1 MANVATT
8 KYQSANGGD
17 WVEIKL
23 EWSYTNTATKATIS
37 AALYVR
43 RDGYG
48 PTEGA
53 DQYWIS
59 LNGTKFVDSSGY
71 HTIGTSFVQVCS
83 GSKTIDLTNGGAS
96 ATSLTLDGYYNN
108 NLSSTKLHA
117 LRVNKASYSGG
128 YWTTS
133 YGTQGS
139 PLTGTVP
146 AQASACTAP
155 TSVTLAVN
163 GSTNTIIVPNGTIK
177 VSWSGAAGGTN
188 NPINGYIIYYR
199 VGANPTTSSGGYTG
213 TTSINSTATSGSVT
227 FTLSNAERGKAIYVG
242 VITRCATSSYNSG
255 LKTGG
260 GNITV
265 NILPN
270 APSIKT
276 DAFAAFTGAKT
287 QTIINTKSNVY
298 ATATVGSDTYSVSTP
313 VVKHNTSNSH
323 SGETNFTAGDL
334 SCGTSG
340 SLTHYFWTY
349 DGLEYSAV
357 TTLTVT
363 KLAKPT
369 ITTKP
374 TITASTYTAKN
385 SNTYTYQ
392 VNFGNIVSNF
402 SSGKYYIQYWMRAG
416 SSGGEWKDYTTGNF
430 SATTFNPGK
439 TFAFESYLP
448 ATVTSN
454 YSFWFRVR
462 TSMTDSAGS
471 IDYGTWWYY
480 GANSAGTKSGET
492 EYIYA
497 GPWSNPSVA
506 KGTPS
511 FNITITNDTRLTTWT
526 ITAKK
531 GSSAF
536 SVTASTSVSGN
547 NRSFSISS
555 ADSSGDTITYTITGT
570 NGTITKSTS
579 FSRTMRKKTTVT
591 SITFSSTT
599 MNVYASTTPSGT
611 ITVKGVRGDDFNSS
625 PSGAI
630 AAVRGTTTQ
639 STGKSVS
646 VAAGA
651 NTSYEV
657 TASVSLT
664 DFFDGNT
671 KALGIAKSS
680 RYGLSTYQFKVTF
693 TNSFNE
699 AISLTSGNYN
709 LNFDIAPTITFSIK
723 YKNSTGDTAKA
734 LGSHYIQQGQI
745 LLFDYSITNY
755 TYRALT
761 VSIQRG
767 SSSSSTTEIVSTSI
781 AAANAGADAL
791 AAKTITGTLTYT
803 VPEVN
808 DSSIY
813 WKAIVTQSG
822 TNTQANYGITTSN
835 VIRFTSPT
843 NFQITNIIPFQT
855 STDSGYTV
863 SYTLGS
869 LGVTPRDTDPKCTAK
884 VVLKYGNGTTFGS
897 EQNMGTA
904 QSGTLKFSG
913 TILDTTNT
921 FYLVLTTRAPTTDG
935 YIKNSHTLNSN
946 VRVVY
951 VQEPVVAYRK
961 DQLGIHTKSPASDA
975 FLDIRTTDNK
985 EILYIKKGTDT
996 MLKIS
1001 FEGTNVTVFDI
1012 P

>member
-23 EWSYTNTATKATIS
+23 EWSYTNTATTATIS

-71 HTIGTSFVQVCS
+71 HIIGTSFVQVCS
-83 GSKTIDLTNGGAS
+83 GSKTINLTNGGAS

-117 LRVNKASYSGG
+117 LRVNKANYSGG

-177 VSWSGAAGGTN
+177 ISWSGAAGGTN
-188 NPINGYIIYYR
+188 NPIDGYIVYYR
-199 VGANPTTSSGGYTG
+199 VGANPTTSTYTG
-213 TTSINSTATSGSVT
+213 RKVDVPANSSSTTFV
-227 FTLSNAERGKAIYVG
+227 LSNAERGKAIYVG
-242 VITRCATSSYNSG
+242 VITKAANSAYNSG

-265 NILPN
+265 NILPG

-276 DAFAAFTGAKT
+276 DAYANYSGTSKT
-287 QTIINTKSNVY
+287 QYIISTKSNVY

-323 SGETNFTAGDL
+323 SGETNFTAGNL
-334 SCGTSG
+334 SCGSSG
-340 SLTHYFWTY
+340 SLTHYFWTF
-349 DGLEYSAV
+349 DGLEYSTV
-357 TTLTVT
+357 TKLTVT

-369 ITTKP
+369 IQSEP
-374 TITASTYTAKN
+374 APVITRSTYTAKN
-385 SNTYTYQ
+385 STYTYQ
-392 VNFGNIVSNF
+392 VSFGNIVSNF
-402 SSGKYYIQYWMRAG
+402 ASGKYYIQYWMRAG
-416 SSGGEWKDYTTGNF
+416 NSGGEWKDYTSGDF
-430 SATTFNPGK
+430 SATTFNPNK

-448 ATVTSN
+448 ATITSN

-462 TSMTDSAGS
+462 TSKTDTVGS
-471 IDYGTWWYY
+471 IDYSDWWNY
-480 GANSAGTKSGET
+480 GASTLGSSGT

-497 GPWSNPSVA
+497 GPWDNPTGIT
-506 KGTPS
+506 KGPPS
-511 FNITITNDTRLTTWT
+511 FSFTIKNDTRLTTWT

-531 GSSAF
+531 GSTAF
-536 SVTASTSVSGN
+536 TVTASTSVSEN
-547 NRSFSISS
+547 NRNFSISS
-555 ADSSGDTITYTITGT
+555 ADSSGDTIIYTITGT

-599 MNVYASTTPSGT
+599 MNVYGGTPSGT
-611 ITVKGVRGDDFNSS
+611 ITVKGVRGDDFNSN

-646 VAAGA
+646 VIQGA

-657 TASVSLT
+657 TVSVSLA

-671 KALGIAKSS
+671 KTLGIAKSS

-693 TNSFNE
+693 TNNYNE
-699 AISLTSGNYN
+699 SISLTSGNCT
-709 LNFDIAPTITFSIK
+709 LNFDTAPTVTFSIK
-723 YKNSTGDTAKA
+723 YKNSASATTYSD

-745 LLFDYSITNY
+745 LSFNYSITNY

-761 VSIQRG
+761 VSMQRG
-767 SSSSSTTEIVSTSI
+767 TSLTNTTEIASTSI
-781 AAANAGADAL
+781 TAANAGADTRT
-791 AAKTITGTLTYT
+791 AKTITGALTYT
-803 VPEVN
+803 MPEVN

-813 WKAIVTQSG
+813 WKIIVTQSG
-822 TNTQANYGITTSN
+822 TNTQANNNIATSN
-835 VIRFTSPT
+835 IIRFTAPT
-843 NFQITNIIPFQT
+843 NFQITDIIP
-855 STDSGYTV
+855 TDNGYTV

-869 LGVTPRDTDPKCTAK
+869 LGVTPSNTDPKRTATA
-884 VVLKYGNGTTFGS
+884 VLKYDNGTTFGS
-897 EQNMGTA
+897 AVSVGTSS
-904 QSGTLKFSG
+904 SGTLSFNG
-913 TILDTTNT
+913 TKLTSTKT
-921 FYLVLTTRAPTTDG
+921 FYLVLTTNASTTSG
-935 YIKNSHTLNSN
+935 YINNSHSLNSN
-946 VRVVY
+946 TKTVY
-951 VQEPVVAYRK
+951 VEEPTVAYRTN
-961 DQLGIHTKSPASDA
+961 QLGINLSTPSSTA
-975 FLDIRTTDNK
+975 FLDIATTSNK
-985 EILYIKKGTDT
+985 EELFIRKGGTV
-996 MLKIS
+996 MLKIT
-1001 FEGTNVTVFDI
+1001 FNNTDTTILDI

>member
-23 EWSYTNTATKATIS
+23 EWSYTNTATQATIS

-83 GSKTIDLTNGGAS
+83 GSKTINLTNGGAS

-276 DAFAAFTGAKT
+276 DALAAFTGAKT
-287 QTIINTKSNVY
+287 QTIISTKSNVSTT
-298 ATATVGSDTYSVSTP
+298 ATAGSDTYSVSTP

-323 SGETNFTAGDL
+323 SGEANFTSSTLAPG
-334 SCGTSG
+334 
-340 SLTHYFWTY
+340 THYFWTY
-349 DGLEYSAV
+349 DGLEYSTV
-357 TTLTVT
+357 TTLTII

-374 TITASTYTAKN
+374 VITNSTYTAKN
-385 SNTYTYQ
+385 SSTYTYQ
-392 VNFGNIVSNF
+392 VSFGNIVSNF
-402 SSGKYYIQYWMRAG
+402 ASGTYYIEYWMQKGTG
-416 SSGGEWKDYTTGNF
+416 SGSWKSYTSGNF

-439 TFAFESYLP
+439 TFIFENYLP
-448 ATVTSN
+448 SSVTDD
-454 YSFWFRVR
+454 YKFWFRVR

-480 GANSAGTKSGET
+480 GANRAGTETGET
-492 EYIYA
+492 AYIYA

-511 FNITITNDTRLTTWT
+511 FNITITNDTCLTTWT

-531 GSSAF
+531 GSAAF

-599 MNVYASTTPSGT
+599 MNVYASIIPSGT
-611 ITVKGVRGDDFNSS
+611 ITVKGVRGDDFNSN
-625 PSGAI
+625 PYGAI

-639 STGKSVS
+639 ATGKSVS
-646 VAAGA
+646 VTTGV
-651 NTSYEV
+651 NTGYEV

-671 KALGIAKSS
+671 KTLGIAKSS

-709 LNFDIAPTITFSIK
+709 LNFDIAPTVTFSIN
-723 YKNSTGDTAKA
+723 YKNSARETVQA

-745 LLFDYSITNY
+745 LSFDYSITNC

-761 VSIQRG
+761 VSLQRG

-781 AAANAGADAL
+781 TAANAGADYL

-813 WKAIVTQSG
+813 WKIVVTQSG
-822 TNTQANYGITTSN
+822 TNTQVNYGITTSN

-843 NFQITNIIPFQT
+843 NFQITNIVPNG
-855 STDSGYTV
+855 SGYVV

-869 LGVTPRDTDPKCTAK
+869 LGVTPSSIDPKCTA
-884 VVLKYGNGTTFGS
+884 VATLKYDNGTTFGS
-897 EQNMGTA
+897 EQNVGTGS
-904 QSGTLKFSG
+904 SGTLNFSG
-913 TILDTTNT
+913 TILDSTKT
-921 FYLVLTTRAPTTDG
+921 FYLVLTTVASTTNG
-935 YIKNSHTLNSN
+935 YIPNSHTLNSN

-951 VQEPVVAYRK
+951 VEEPVVAYRK

-975 FLDIRTTDNK
+975 FLDIRTTKDK
-985 EILYIKKGTDT
+985 ETLYIRKGTNT

-1001 FEGTNVTVFDI
+1001 FEGTDVTVFDI

>member
-117 LRVNKASYSGG
+117 LRVNKANYSGG

-276 DAFAAFTGAKT
+276 DALAAFTGAKT
-287 QTIINTKSNVY
+287 QTIISTKSNVST
-298 ATATVGSDTYSVSTP
+298 TATVGSDTYSVSTP

-323 SGETNFTAGDL
+323 SGEANFT
-334 SCGTSG
+334 SGTLAPG
-340 SLTHYFWTY
+340 THYFWTY

-357 TTLTVT
+357 TTLTII

-369 ITTKP
+369 IKSAPAITK
-374 TITASTYTAKN
+374 STYTAKN
-385 SNTYTYQ
+385 STYTYQ
-392 VNFGNIVSNF
+392 VSFGNIESNF

-416 SSGGEWKDYTTGNF
+416 SSGGEWKDYTSGNF
-430 SATTFNPGK
+430 SATIFNPGK

-454 YSFWFRVR
+454 YSFWFRVC
-462 TSMTDSAGS
+462 TSITDTAGS
-471 IDYGTWWYY
+471 TDYGTYWSY
-480 GANSAGTKSGET
+480 GASTLGSSGT

-531 GSSAF
+531 GSATF

-630 AAVRGTTTQ
+630 AAVRGTTIQ

-671 KALGIAKSS
+671 KTLGIAKSS

-723 YKNSTGDTAKA
+723 YKNSTGETAYP

-781 AAANAGADAL
+781 AAVNAGADAL
-791 AAKTITGTLTYT
+791 TAKTITGTLTYT

-813 WKAIVTQSG
+813 WKAVVTQSG

-843 NFQITNIIPFQT
+843 NFQITNITPT
-855 STDSGYTV
+855 NNGYTV

-869 LGVTPRDTDPKCTAK
+869 LGVTPTDIDPKCTAK
-884 VVLKYGNGTTFGS
+884 AVLKYDNGATFGS
-897 EQNMGTA
+897 EQNMSTA
-904 QSGTLKFSG
+904 QSGTLNFNG
-913 TILDTTNT
+913 TVLDATHT

-975 FLDIRTTDNK
+975 FLDIRTTKDK
-985 EILYIKKGTDT
+985 ETLYIRKGTDT

-1001 FEGTNVTVFDI
+1001 FEGTKVTVFDI

>member
-23 EWSYTNTATKATIS
+23 EWSYTNTATQATIS

-83 GSKTIDLTNGGAS
+83 GSKTINLTNGGAS

-117 LRVNKASYSGG
+117 LRVNKANYSGG
-128 YWTTS
+128 HWTTS

-188 NPINGYIIYYR
+188 NPISGYIVYYR
-199 VGANPTTSSGGYTG
+199 VGANPTTSAYTG
-213 TTSINSTATSGSVT
+213 KNENVSASSSSVT

-242 VITRCATSSYNSG
+242 VITKTSNSAYNSG

-369 ITTKP
+369 IKSQPAITK
-374 TITASTYTAKN
+374 STYTAKN
-385 SNTYTYQ
+385 STYTYQ
-392 VNFGNIVSNF
+392 VSFGKIESNF

-416 SSGGEWKDYTTGNF
+416 SSGGEWKDYTSGNF

-454 YSFWFRVR
+454 YSFWFRVC
-462 TSMTDSAGS
+462 TSITDSAGS
-471 IDYGTWWYY
+471 VDYGTWWHY
-480 GANSAGTKSGET
+480 GADRAGTGIGET

-531 GSSAF
+531 GSAAF

-611 ITVKGVRGDDFNSS
+611 ITVKGVRGDDFNSN
-625 PSGAI
+625 PSGVI

-639 STGKSVS
+639 ATGKSVS
-646 VAAGA
+646 VTTGA
-651 NTSYEV
+651 NTGYEV

-664 DFFDGNT
+664 NFFDGNT
-671 KALGIAKSS
+671 KTLGIAKSS

-723 YKNSTGDTAKA
+723 YKNSTGETAKA

-745 LLFDYSITNY
+745 LTFDYSITNC

-781 AAANAGADAL
+781 TAANAGADYL

-813 WKAIVTQSG
+813 WKAVVTQSG

-843 NFQITNIIPFQT
+843 NFQITNIVPNG
-855 STDSGYTV
+855 SGYVV

-869 LGVTPRDTDPKCTAK
+869 LGVIPSSIDPKCTAVAK
-884 VVLKYGNGTTFGS
+884 LKYGDGTTFGS
-897 EQNMGTA
+897 ELSVGTGS
-904 QSGTLKFSG
+904 SGTLIFSG
-913 TILDTTNT
+913 TELTSTDT

-951 VQEPVVAYRK
+951 VEEPVVAYRK
-961 DQLGIHTKSPASDA
+961 DQLGIHTKSPANDA
-975 FLDIRTTDNK
+975 FLDIRTTKDK
-985 EILYIKKGTDT
+985 ETLYIRKGTNT

-1001 FEGTNVTVFDI
+1001 FEGTNVTVLDI